1 MLDSFIQALKLKEET
16 RSGWTLRGVTAPESV
31 ADHSWGTAYLCL
43 LYAAEAQVDRARAVE
58 MAVVHDLAE
67 AITGDVATRVVAM
80 SDADVIQA
88 KQQRENAAMDEL
100 LGMEPAA
107 TASELRR
114 LWQEYEA
121 RATPV
126 AQFVRDMNMIDM
138 CAQALVYEDGGR
150 YDPELEN
157 HNFPDFNGLDEFFAT
172 TRPRLATPVGRR
184 LFDELSSRYSAIEQV
199 RKRGGLHL
207 KPEGE

>member
-1 MLDSFIQALKLKEET
+1 MLDSFIRALKLKDEI
-16 RSGWTLRGVTAPESV
+16 RSGWVLRGVTAPESV
-31 ADHSWGTAYLCL
+31 ADHSWGTAYLCM

-67 AITGDVATRVVAM
+67 AITGDIATRVVAM
-80 SDADVIQA
+80 SDADVIEA
-88 KQQRENAAMDEL
+88 KQRRENAAMDEL
-100 LGMEPAA
+100 LVAESTG
-107 TASELRR
+107 TAVELRR
-114 LWQEYEA
+114 LWQEYEE
-121 RATPV
+121 RTTSI

-138 CAQALVYEDGGR
+138 CAQALVYEDGER

-157 HNFPDFNGLDEFFAT
+157 NNFPEFNGLDEFFAT

-184 LFDELSSRYSAIEQV
+184 LFDELGSRYSAIEQV
-199 RKRGGLHL
+199 RNRGGLYL